1 MKLTEIPQE
10 LKDVFTEFRTCEM
23 TTLSKRGTPATW
35 PILTLREPGTGRFVI
50 TTSIGL
56 AQKAFN
62 VRRNPKMSLLFSDPT
77 GSGLDDPPAVL
88 IQGDAEAPDEITAGF
103 GEYSDQFKAIAK
115 RQPDGKLFCSN
126 PITRYLFDWY
136 YMRLFVNMTP
146 RRILWWD
153 HGDFTSTL
161 HEVTIE

>member
-1 MKLTEIPQE
+1 MKLSDIPQE
-10 LKDVFTEFRTCEM
+10 LEDVFTEFRTCEM
-23 TTLSKRGTPATW
+23 TTISRKGTPATW

-62 VRRNPKMSLLFSDPT
+62 VRRNSKISLLYSDPT

-103 GEYSDQFKAIAK
+103 GEYNEQIKTIAE
-115 RQPDGKLFCSN
+115 RQPDGSLFSGN
-126 PITRYLFDWY
+126 PVTRYLFDWY
-136 YMRLFVNMTP
+136 YMRLFIYMIP

-153 HGDFTSTL
+153 HGDFSKTP
-161 HEVTIE
+161 HEVIIE